1 MANVLDAHNKI
12 DANLNN
18 AVMVLPAVNST
29 TYSAEFD
36 LGTGK
41 HNQDI
46 GFSADIPLLTT
57 THMVNAGTTLTFSLI
72 SSDTA
77 SDQANGVLVPMTTQ
91 VVTGTG
97 ANIAAVSYRA
107 KIPSTASRYVSF
119 RAVLLGAGSNAATA
133 NATNV
138 GIRF

>member
-12 DANLNN
+12 DTNLND

-29 TYSAEFD
+29 TYSDEFD
-36 LGTGK
+36 LGTGP

-46 GFSADIPLLTT
+46 GFSADIPNLTT
-57 THMVNAGTTLTFSLI
+57 THLVNAQTTLTFSLI
-72 SSDTA
+72 SSNTA
-77 SDQANGVLVPMTTQ
+77 NDQANGVLIPMTSQ

-97 ANIAAVSYRA
+97 STIASVSYRA
-107 KIPSTASRYVSF
+107 KIPSTAARYVSF
-119 RAVLLGAGSNAATA
+119 RAVLLGPGSNAATA